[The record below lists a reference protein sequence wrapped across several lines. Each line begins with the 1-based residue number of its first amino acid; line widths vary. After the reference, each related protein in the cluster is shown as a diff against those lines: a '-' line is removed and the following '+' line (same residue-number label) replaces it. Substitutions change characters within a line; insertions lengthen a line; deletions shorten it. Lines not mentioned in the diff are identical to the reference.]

1 MDTWVSGA
9 DETNHPN
16 EASVKLQATKKEAN
30 ENIYPG
36 GQRGQEMIQ

>member
-16 EASVKLQATKKEAN
+16 EASVQLQATKKEAN
-30 ENIYPG
+30 EKIYPG